1 VAEGAEH
8 DDARKIAL
16 KRLKAKRSFRG
27 MLLTALGVSVLMAV
41 IWLLSGGGYF
51 WPIWV
56 MFGLG
61 VALVTTGWSAYG
73 PTSRPITEDEI
84 RAEAEKIR

>member
-1 VAEGAEH
+1 MAEGVDP
-8 DDARKIAL
+8 DDARGIAL
-16 KRLKAKRSFRG
+16 RRLKAKRGFRG
-27 MLLTALGVSVLMAV
+27 MVATAVGVSLLMVV
-41 IWLLSGGGYF
+41 IWLLSGRGYF

-61 VALVTTGWSAYG
+61 VAVVTTGWSAYG

-84 RAEAEKIR
+84 QAEAEKLK